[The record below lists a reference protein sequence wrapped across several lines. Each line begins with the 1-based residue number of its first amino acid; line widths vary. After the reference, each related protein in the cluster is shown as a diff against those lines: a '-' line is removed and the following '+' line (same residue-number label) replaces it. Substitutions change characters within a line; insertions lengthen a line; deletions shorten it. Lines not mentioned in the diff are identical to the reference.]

1 VATQK
6 HALINTTIGKKLLM
20 ALTGFVMLGFVV
32 GHMLGNLQIYLGA
45 DTLNAYAAWLYNHP
59 ALVWGTRIVLLICV
73 SIHVFAWAST
83 WLRSKSARTTRYS
96 KKPVRTA
103 SNIASRS
110 MRFSGPA
117 ILGFIIYHLLHFTV
131 GVAHSDFIEHDVF
144 HNVVSGFSNPI
155 IAAVYI
161 FSMAMLGLHL
171 VHGVW
176 SAFQTMGLNN
186 STWTPRIRVLATL
199 VAGALALGNISIP
212 VSVLCGWIN

>member
-1 VATQK
+1 M
-6 HALINTTIGKKLLM
+6 M
-20 ALTGFVMLGFVV
+20 ALTGLVMLGFVV

-45 DTLNAYAAWLYNHP
+45 ETLNAYAEWLHNHP
-59 ALVWGTRIVLLICV
+59 ALVWGTRIVLLVCV
-73 SIHVFAWAST
+73 SVHIIAWLST
-83 WLRSKSARTTRYS
+83 WLRSRSARPARYAS
-96 KKPVRTA
+96 KQKRQA

-131 GVAHSDFIEHDVF
+131 GAAHSDFIEHDVF

-155 IAAVYI
+155 VSAVYI
-161 FSMAMLGLHL
+161 FSMVMLGLHL

-186 STWTPRIRVLATL
+186 STWTPRIRLLAT
-199 VAGALALGNISIP
+199 VIAGALALGNISIP
-212 VSVLCGWIN
+212 VSVLLGWIG